1 MTPELPLSILAFNNS
16 YELFKNRK
24 ELNIIKQNKKYYKH
38 EENVELLVDI
48 KNIPNYV
55 VNVFEIDLENYYKK
69 NLKEFDD

>member
-1 MTPELPLSILAFNNS
+1 
-16 YELFKNRK
+16 
-24 ELNIIKQNKKYYKH
+24 LNIIKQNKKYYKH